1 MYPIGI
7 VKLLTGVKTMAAKEQ
22 YSDSDYANR
31 ETIAKMFGFSPKTL
45 DRWRCE
51 KRNFPYY
58 IIGGAVR
65 YNIEE
70 VRAIVQGGRVNAGG
84 VR

>member
-1 MYPIGI
+1 MDEKKK
-7 VKLLTGVKTMAAKEQ
+7 VQEQ
-22 YSDSDYANR
+22 YYANQYANR
-31 ETIAKMFGFSPKTL
+31 DTIAKMFGFSPNTL

-65 YNIEE
+65 YNIKE
-70 VRAIVQGGRVNAGG
+70 VQAIVQGGRVSAGG
-84 VR
+84 IQ

>member
-1 MYPIGI
+1 MD
-7 VKLLTGVKTMAAKEQ
+7 AKKKPQLKHHDDQ
-22 YSDSDYANR
+22 YATRD
-31 ETIAKMFGFSPKTL
+31 TIAQMFGFSPNTL

-58 IIGGAVR
+58 VIGGAVR

-70 VRAIVQGGRVNAGG
+70 VQAIVRNGRIDAGS
-84 VR
+84 VK